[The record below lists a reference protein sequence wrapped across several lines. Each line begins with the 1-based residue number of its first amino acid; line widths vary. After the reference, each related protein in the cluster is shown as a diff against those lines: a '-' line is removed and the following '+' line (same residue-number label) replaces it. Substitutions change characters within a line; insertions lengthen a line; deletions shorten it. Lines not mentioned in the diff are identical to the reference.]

1 MIGEFD
7 RAIGTREARQRLRGV
22 ITGVLDSG
30 QPVILLEHGA
40 PRAVLISYAE
50 AQRWLRIERA
60 SAVLHGLNI
69 APEAMRDTARIGEHI
84 LRDDRLVATAAVL
97 GLAQAHEILEPIRTT
112 GISDARERFAEILAE
127 VYAGKPLT
135 IVHGG
140 QYAVVLISP
149 REYDRLR
156 RLSRP
161 VGWFAG
167 AGLDLATASDGEIRR
182 FVDDYRARHGVISL
196 PLELA
201 AARHLPPPPVDEP
214 PPDLP
219 DEPPV
224 EEAPGGAAADDEA
237 RAG

>member
-7 RAIGTREARQRLRGV
+7 RMLGTREARQRLRGV
-22 ITGVLDSG
+22 VTDVLASD
-30 QPVILLEHGA
+30 QPTILLEHGA

-60 SAVLHGLNI
+60 VSVLHGLNI

-84 LRDDRLVATAAVL
+84 VRDDRQLTIAAIV
-97 GLAQAHEILEPIRTT
+97 GISRPHEILEPIRTT
-112 GISDARERFAEILAE
+112 GISDARERFAEILEE
-127 VYAGKPLT
+127 VDAGRPLT

-140 QYAVVLISP
+140 RYAVVLISP

-156 RLSRP
+156 QLSRP

-167 AGLDLATASDGEIRR
+167 AGLDLAAASDGEIRR
-182 FVDDYRARHGVISL
+182 FIDAYRAEHGVLSS
-196 PLELA
+196 PLDLA
-201 AARHLPPPPVDEP
+201 AQRRRPPPPEAPPPEP
-214 PPDLP
+214 PGESATGE
-219 DEPPV
+219 EP
-224 EEAPGGAAADDEA
+224 AADAADEA

>member
-60 SAVLHGLNI
+60 VSVLHGLNI

-97 GLAQAHEILEPIRTT
+97 GLAQAHEILEPTRTT
-112 GISDARERFAEILAE
+112 GISDARERFAEILEE
-127 VYAGKPLT
+127 VYAGQPLT

-167 AGLDLATASDGEIRR
+167 AGLDLAAASDGEIRR
-182 FVDDYRARHGVISL
+182 FVDEYRARHGVTSS

-201 AARHLPPPPVDEP
+201 ASRNLPPPVDEP

-219 DEPPV
+219 DEQAAD
-224 EEAPGGAAADDEA
+224 EEPGGTAADDEA

>member
-7 RAIGTREARQRLRGV
+7 RAIGTREARQRLKGV
-22 ITGVLDSG
+22 ITGVLESG

-40 PRAVLISYAE
+40 PRAVLISYDE

-69 APEAMRDTARIGEHI
+69 APEAMRDTAGIHDHV
-84 LRDDRLVATAAVL
+84 LRDDPQLTTAAVL

-112 GISDARERFAEILAE
+112 GISHARERFAEVLEE
-127 VYAGKPLT
+127 VYGGKPLT

-167 AGLDLATASDGEIRR
+167 AGLDLAAASDGEIRR
-182 FVDDYRARHGVISL
+182 FVDGYRARHGVTSS
-196 PLELA
+196 PLALA
-201 AARHLPPPPVDEP
+201 AARRLPPPPIDEPQPDLSDEP
-214 PPDLP
+214 PA
-219 DEPPV
+219 DE
-224 EEAPGGAAADDEA
+224 EPGGAAGDEA

>member
-7 RAIGTREARQRLRGV
+7 RAIGTREARQRLKGV

-30 QPVILLEHGA
+30 QPVILLEHGS
-40 PRAVLISYAE
+40 PRAVLIGYAE

-69 APEAMRDTARIGEHI
+69 APEAMRDAARIHDHV
-84 LRDDRLVATAAVL
+84 LRDDPQLTRVAISGITEP
-97 GLAQAHEILEPIRTT
+97 HEILEPIRTT
-112 GISDARERFAEILAE
+112 GISYARERFAEILEE
-127 VYAGKPLT
+127 VYGGKPLT

-140 QYAVVLISP
+140 RYAVVLISP

-182 FVDDYRARHGVISL
+182 FVDDYRARHGVTSS
-196 PLELA
+196 PLALA
-201 AARHLPPPPVDEP
+201 AARHLPPQPVDEP

-219 DEPPV
+219 DEPPAD
-224 EEAPGGAAADDEA
+224 EEPGGPAADEA

>member
-1 MIGEFD
+1 M
-7 RAIGTREARQRLRGV
+7 
-22 ITGVLDSG
+22 G

-60 SAVLHGLNI
+60 SSVLHGLNI

-84 LRDDRLVATAAVL
+84 LNDDRQLTVATIV
-97 GLAQAHEILEPIRTT
+97 GITEPHEILEPIRTT
-112 GISDARERFAEILAE
+112 GISDARERFAEILEE
-127 VYAGKPLT
+127 VYAGRPLT
-135 IVHGG
+135 IVHGS

-167 AGLDLATASDGEIRR
+167 AGLDLAAASDGEIRR
-182 FVDDYRARHGVISL
+182 FVDAYRARHGVVRRHSNWLPRAISAATGRR
-196 PLELA
+196 A
-201 AARHLPPPPVDEP
+201 AARSARRASSSRRARRSGGPRGPRRMTTARCPGDTATIRML
-214 PPDLP
+214 LRY
-219 DEPPV
+219 
-224 EEAPGGAAADDEA
+224 APTDTS
-237 RAG
+237 

>member
-7 RAIGTREARQRLRGV
+7 RAIGTREARQRLKGV
-22 ITGVLDSG
+22 ITSVLDSG
-30 QPVILLEHGA
+30 QPVILLEHGS

-69 APEAMRDTARIGEHI
+69 APEAMRDTARIHDHV
-84 LRDDRLVATAAVL
+84 LRDDPQLTRAAVS
-97 GLAQAHEILEPIRTT
+97 GLTEPHEILEPIRTT
-112 GISDARERFAEILAE
+112 GISDARERFAEILEE
-127 VYAGKPLT
+127 VHAGMPLT

-167 AGLDLATASDGEIRR
+167 AGLDLAAASDGEIRR
-182 FVDDYRARHGVISL
+182 FVNEYRARHGVISS

-201 AARHLPPPPVDEP
+201 AARHLPPPPADEP
-214 PPDLP
+214 PPDQP
-219 DEPPV
+219 DEPEV
-224 EEAPGGAAADDEA
+224 RDEPGGAAADEA

>member
-7 RAIGTREARQRLRGV
+7 RAVGTREARQRLKGV

-69 APEAMRDTARIGEHI
+69 APEAMRDTARIHEHV
-84 LRDDRLVATAAVL
+84 LRDDPQLTIAAIS
-97 GLAQAHEILEPIRTT
+97 GITEPHEILEPIRTT
-112 GISDARERFAEILAE
+112 GISDARERLAEILE
-127 VYAGKPLT
+127 DVYGGKPLT

-140 QYAVVLISP
+140 RYAVILISP

-167 AGLDLATASDGEIRR
+167 AGLDLAAASDGEIRR
-182 FVDDYRARHGVISL
+182 FVDEYRARHRVTSSPIA
-196 PLELA
+196 LA
-201 AARHLPPPPVDEP
+201 AARRLPPPPVDEP

-219 DEPPV
+219 DEPSAD
-224 EEAPGGAAADDEA
+224 EEAGGAASGEA

>member
-7 RAIGTREARQRLRGV
+7 RAIGTREARQRLKGI

-30 QPVILLEHGA
+30 QPVILLEHGS

-60 SAVLHGLNI
+60 VSVLHGLNI
-69 APEAMRDTARIGEHI
+69 APEAMLDTARIHDHV
-84 LRDDRLVATAAVL
+84 LRDDPQLTTAAIL
-97 GLAQAHEILEPIRTT
+97 GLAQVHEILEPVRTT
-112 GISDARERFAEILAE
+112 GISDARERFAEILEE
-127 VYAGKPLT
+127 VFGGKPLT

-140 QYAVVLISP
+140 RYAVVLISP

-167 AGLDLATASDGEIRR
+167 AGLDLAAASDGEIRR
-182 FVDDYRARHGVISL
+182 FVDAYRARHGVTSS
-196 PLELA
+196 PLRLS

-214 PPDLP
+214 PPDLA
-219 DEPPV
+219 DEPSAD
-224 EEAPGGAAADDEA
+224 EELGGAGTDEA
-237 RAG
+237 HAG

>member
-84 LRDDRLVATAAVL
+84 LRDDRLVATAAVV

-112 GISDARERFAEILAE
+112 GISDARERFAEILEE
-127 VYAGKPLT
+127 VYGGKPLT
-135 IVHGG
+135 IIHGG
-140 QYAVVLISP
+140 RYAVVLISP

-161 VGWFAG
+161 VGWFVG
-167 AGLDLATASDGEIRR
+167 AGLDLAAASDGEIRR
-182 FVDDYRARHGVISL
+182 FVNEYRAHHGVTSS
-196 PLELA
+196 PLALA
-201 AARHLPPPPVDEP
+201 AARNLPPPAVDEP

-224 EEAPGGAAADDEA
+224 EEEPSGAAADDEA

>member
-7 RAIGTREARQRLRGV
+7 RAIGTREARQRLKGV
-22 ITGVLDSG
+22 ITGVLESG

-50 AQRWLRIERA
+50 IQRWLRIERA
-60 SAVLHGLNI
+60 IAVLHGLNI
-69 APEAMRDTARIGEHI
+69 TPESMRDTAGIHDHI
-84 LRDDRLVATAAVL
+84 LRDDPLLTTGVVL
-97 GLAQAHEILEPIRTT
+97 GFAQVHEILEPIRTT
-112 GISDARERFAEILAE
+112 GISDARERFAEILDE
-127 VYAGKPLT
+127 VYRGKPLT

-156 RLSRP
+156 GLSRP

-167 AGLDLATASDGEIRR
+167 AGLDLAAASDGEIRR
-182 FVDDYRARHGVISL
+182 FVDDYRARHGVISS
-196 PLELA
+196 PLSLS
-201 AARHLPPPPVDEP
+201 AARHLPPPPVDQP
-214 PPDLP
+214 PPDLAEEP
-219 DEPPV
+219 QADEEP
-224 EEAPGGAAADDEA
+224 GAAGGDEI

>member
-7 RAIGTREARQRLRGV
+7 RAIGTREARQRLKGL

-84 LRDDRLVATAAVL
+84 LRDDRQLTVAAISGITEI
-97 GLAQAHEILEPIRTT
+97 HEILEPIRTI
-112 GISDARERFAEILAE
+112 GISDARERFAEILDE
-127 VYAGKPLT
+127 VYAGQPLT

-140 QYAVVLISP
+140 QYAVMLISP

-156 RLSRP
+156 RLSHS

-167 AGLDLATASDGEIRR
+167 AGLDLAAASDGEIRR
-182 FVDDYRARHGVISL
+182 FVDGYRARHGVTSS
-196 PLELA
+196 PLALA
-201 AARHLPPPPVDEP
+201 DARNLPPPPINEP

-219 DEPPV
+219 DQPAAG
-224 EEAPGGAAADDEA
+224 EEPGGTAADDEA

>member
-7 RAIGTREARQRLRGV
+7 RAMGTREARQRLKGV

-30 QPVILLEHGA
+30 QPMILLEHGT

-50 AQRWLRIERA
+50 VQRWLRIERA
-60 SAVLHGLNI
+60 IAVLHGLNI
-69 APEAMRDTARIGEHI
+69 TPETMFNTAQIHDHI
-84 LRDDRLVATAAVL
+84 LRDDPLLTSGVVL
-97 GLAQAHEILEPIRTT
+97 ALPQVHEILEPIRTT
-112 GISDARERFAEILAE
+112 GISDARERFAEILDE
-127 VYAGKPLT
+127 VYRGKPLT

-156 RLSRP
+156 GLSRP

-182 FVDDYRARHGVISL
+182 FIDDYRARHGVISS
-196 PLELA
+196 PLSLS
-201 AARHLPPPPVDEP
+201 AARHLPPPPVDPP
-214 PPDLP
+214 PPDLV
-219 DEPPV
+219 DETAAG
-224 EEAPGGAAADDEA
+224 EEPGGADAGEA
-237 RAG
+237 HAG